1 MNIKTAFSTRLAIR
15 ILACLLCLSVAIPQA
30 QAADEVAPKQITAEE
45 FLQSL
50 KPQSGKITL
59 PGEVATLNLGDKFL
73 YLSPKSTE
81 TLLVEGWNNPPG
93 NETLGMVIP
102 ADTNPVGDKGWGVVI
117 SYTKDGYIKDSDADE
132 INYDDLLKE
141 MKEQTV
147 EESKEMVSQGYPAVT
162 LVGWAE
168 KPTYDKATHKL
179 YWAKE
184 FSTEGTTTNSLNYN
198 IRVLGRQGVLVLN
211 AVAGMDQIDL
221 IKKEMP
227 SLLKMTDFTAT
238 NRYEDFNSKTD
249 RVAEYGLTALVAG
262 GVAAK
267 MGLFAKLFAALL
279 ALKKLVIVGVLA
291 VGAFIKKLFT
301 KKPTD
306 TQG

>member
-1 MNIKTAFSTRLAIR
+1 MTNRTASAMHHRIFMLAFV
-15 ILACLLCLSVAIPQA
+15 LCMSASSSPVH
-30 QAADEVAPKQITAEE
+30 AADAPPTKPMSADE

-50 KPQSGKITL
+50 KPQSGTISL
-59 PGEVATLNLGDKFL
+59 PGDIAALNLGDRFK
-73 YLSPKSTE
+73 YLSPQSTE

-102 ADTNPVGDKGWGVVI
+102 SDTNPVSEKGWGVVI
-117 SYTKDGYIKDSDADE
+117 SYSKDGYVKDSDTDE

-141 MKEQTV
+141 MKEQTA

-162 LVGWAE
+162 LIGWAE
-168 KPTYDKATHKL
+168 NPTYDKKTHKL

-184 FSTEGTTTNSLNYN
+184 FSTEGATVHSLNYN

-227 SLLKMTDFTAT
+227 SLLQMTDFTTT
-238 NRYEDFNSKTD
+238 NRYEDFNVKTD
-249 RVAEYGLTALVAG
+249 KVAEYGLTALVAG

-267 MGLFAKLFAALL
+267 MGLFAKLFAGLI

-291 VGAFIKKLFT
+291 IGAFIKKLFT
-301 KKPTD
+301 KKTPD
-306 TQG
+306 AQS